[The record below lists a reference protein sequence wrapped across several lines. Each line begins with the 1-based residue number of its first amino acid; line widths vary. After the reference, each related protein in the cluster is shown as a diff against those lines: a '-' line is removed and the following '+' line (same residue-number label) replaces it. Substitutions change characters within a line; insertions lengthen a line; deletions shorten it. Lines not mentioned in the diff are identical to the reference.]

1 MSPVAS
7 VPNLFDPVKKPL
19 VGMVAL
25 TQGLPEIPES
35 LTHDMVIPMALW
47 TTTRCAVVLFLEY
60 LRTPDG
66 TFHPQA
72 VMGTF
77 FQSDAGWSPHKSW
90 GGIFW
95 SHDPLKHP
103 KGLRDL
109 LGRDIVPGGGRF
121 ASEPEPTAPAIVMCD
136 RISPQVVELSL
147 LQDGE
152 EEQWRAVHSH
162 FGSWVICA
170 DNWNAFTVQA
180 LNRNGD
186 IVGMVEGP
194 PELPERR
201 PHGHGGVAPP

>member
-1 MSPVAS
+1 MSPVVS
-7 VPNLFDPVKKPL
+7 VPNLFDPVRKPL
-19 VGMVAL
+19 SGVVAL

-35 LTHDMVIPMALW
+35 LTHEMAIPMALW
-47 TTTRCAVVLFLEY
+47 ITTTSAVVLFLEY
-60 LRTPDG
+60 LRAPDG

-103 KGLRDL
+103 KGLQDL
-109 LGRDIVPGGGRF
+109 LGRDIVSCGGRF
-121 ASEPEPTAPAIVMCD
+121 ANNPEPTAPAIVMCG
-136 RISPQVVELSL
+136 RISPQVLELSL

-152 EEQWRAVHSH
+152 DDKRYTVHSH
-162 FGSWVICA
+162 FGAWVICA
-170 DNWNAFTVQA
+170 DKWRPFTLQA

-186 IVGMVEGP
+186 IVGIVDGP
-194 PELPERR
+194 PELPEHR
-201 PHGHGGVAPP
+201 PGAR